1 MSKFKVGDTVM
12 VRHWDDMAREY
23 GTCGDDYIGPHEDIF
38 FNTDMRKYCGKI
50 AKIEEIG
57 FVGNIVLT
65 ICHEWRFSDWMLILV
80 EAAEETPASEEKT
93 DEEPKAC
100 PLCGGQVEAYTGGHK
115 AVRKSLFVENI
126 LRCKDCGLELKRKTK
141 INCNGG
147 GVIHDGYAEV
157 VADWNRRAGNEN
169 PM

>member
-12 VRHWDDMAREY
+12 VRYWDDMEREY
-23 GTCGDDYIGPHEDIF
+23 GLDSDGDIDIF
-38 FNTDMRKYCGKI
+38 PCFERGMQKYCGQI
-50 AKIEEIG
+50 FKIEGIG
-57 FVGNIVLT
+57 FFGTIRLGQNVDINRFFSEDMLVL
-65 ICHEWRFSDWMLILV
+65 V
-80 EAAEETPASEEKT
+80 KEANVSPPEEKNA
-93 DEEPKAC
+93 EEPKAC